1 MNKMMHSPEPM
12 SLGSP
17 TQSPPVNNQ
26 FLPQFLLGDMPSNNQ
41 VSFFDKNLLKN
52 DRIIHNYF

>member
-1 MNKMMHSPEPM
+1 MHSPEPM